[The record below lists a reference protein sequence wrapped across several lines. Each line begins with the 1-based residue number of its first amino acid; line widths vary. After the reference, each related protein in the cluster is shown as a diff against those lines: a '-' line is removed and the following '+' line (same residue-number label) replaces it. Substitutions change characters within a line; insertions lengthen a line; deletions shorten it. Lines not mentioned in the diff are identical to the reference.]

1 MDRFIIQKSTKSG
14 YTVCTDLENKI
25 VCVFEN
31 HNFNENQKF
40 TTLED
45 FDYTNANKLATY
57 TREMGD
63 YLFKNHYNL
72 IF

>member
-1 MDRFIIQKSTKSG
+1 MNRFIVQKSDRDGFS
-14 YTVCTDLENKI
+14 VCTDTENKI

-31 HNFNENQKF
+31 HNFNKNQKF

-57 TREMGD
+57 AKEMGD